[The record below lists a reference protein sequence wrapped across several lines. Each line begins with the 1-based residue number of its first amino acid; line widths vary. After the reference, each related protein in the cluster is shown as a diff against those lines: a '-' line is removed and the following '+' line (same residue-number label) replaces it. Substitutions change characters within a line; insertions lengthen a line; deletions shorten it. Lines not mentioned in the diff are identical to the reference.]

1 MLFCCLRQNADFL
14 ITKPRPFLS
23 FRKDGAQVK
32 MKANP
37 KGETSSPTN
46 IALTKVQKQKIL
58 DELKEKIAKQ
68 KVMIFAD
75 FTGLKVKDLSNLR
88 KKIKAAD
95 GEIKVAKKTL
105 LGLAAKGAGLEFE
118 AKKIKGEI
126 ASVFGYKDEI
136 SLAKIIYQFAS
147 ANPNLKIL
155 GGFLENQFRTAEEII
170 TLAQLPT
177 KEELLSGLVRSVS
190 APISNFINVL
200 QGNIKGLIIVLAK
213 AKT

>member
-1 MLFCCLRQNADFL
+1 M
-14 ITKPRPFLS
+14 P
-23 FRKDGAQVK
+23 
-32 MKANP
+32 
-37 KGETSSPTN
+37 
-46 IALTKVQKQKIL
+46 LTKAQKQKIL

-105 LGLAAKGAGLEFE
+105 LGLAAKSAGLEFE
-118 AKKIKGEI
+118 TKKIKGEI

-155 GGFLENQFRTAEEII
+155 GGFLENQFRTTEEII

-177 KEELLSGLVRSVS
+177 KEELISRLARSVA

-200 QGNIKGLIIVLAK
+200 QGNIKGLIYILAK
-213 AKT
+213 AKM